1 MHSSNTFKPS
11 QTHRSIVMN
20 TRHLV
25 LAVVATL
32 SLPVAGYAQESGS
45 TVTRAQVRAELV
57 QLEHAGYRPGLAN
70 DPHYP
75 ADIQSAEAAVQQHA
89 GSNLDSGVGGV
100 HSGSSGAGSRVTVR
114 VPVNS
119 IYAHR

>member
-1 MHSSNTFKPS
+1 
-11 QTHRSIVMN
+11 MN

-25 LAVVATL
+25 LAVVAAL
-32 SLPVAGYAQESGS
+32 SLPVAGHAQESGA
-45 TVTRAQVRAELV
+45 TLTRAQVRAELV
-57 QLEHAGYRPGLAN
+57 QLENAGYRPGRAN

-75 ADIQSAEAAVQQHA
+75 ADVQSAEAAVASQQGA
-89 GSNLDSGVGGV
+89 GSNLNGGVGGV
-100 HSGSSGAGSRVTVR
+100 HSGSSGAGSRVIAR